1 MKLFLKYIIGAFVF
15 VIVTLVVLDIVY
27 TKVFENKVVS
37 SKSKYLTLLENK
49 HYDAVFLGSSR
60 VDNHIVTSEFEK
72 QNIKV
77 LNAGIQGVNLKDNLL
92 FLKILISN
100 KVTFKRLFVQID
112 YGYNNND
119 FSLASSAGLL
129 PYFRKPVISDYLKSE
144 FKNYNSYYYVP
155 FYRYAVNDYRIGFR
169 GVFTNLLNKRK
180 NEVFNDYKP
189 LFGTSEMSSFSLPN
203 KLSENPDAFNKIK
216 SFCEDNNIE
225 VIYFT
230 APFCSKLKPSPFTQL
245 LADEITNY
253 RDYSTIYTDDLL
265 FSSCGHLNN
274 KGAVKFTH
282 EIISDYFKE

>member
-15 VIVTLVVLDIVY
+15 VIVTLVVLDTVY

-60 VDNHIVTSEFEK
+60 VDNHIVTSAFEK

-77 LNAGIQGVNLKDNLL
+77 LNAGIQGVHLKDNLL

-100 KVTFKRLFVQID
+100 KVTFKRVFVQID

-203 KLSENPDAFNKIK
+203 KLSENTDAFNKIK

>member
-1 MKLFLKYIIGAFVF
+1 MKLFFKYIVGVFAFV
-15 VIVTLVVLDIVY
+15 VVTLVVLDTVY

-37 SKSKYLTLLENK
+37 SKSKYLMLLEKK

-60 VDNHIVTSEFEK
+60 VDNHIVTNEFEK

-100 KVTFKRLFVQID
+100 KVTFNRLFVQID
-112 YGYNNND
+112 YGYNNNG

-144 FKNYNSYYYVP
+144 FKDYNSYYYLP

-169 GVFTNLLNKRK
+169 GVFTNLFNKRK
-180 NEVFNDYKP
+180 NEVFSDYKP
-189 LFGTSEMSSFSLPN
+189 LFGTSKMSTYQLPN

-216 SFCEDNNIE
+216 SFCDDNNIE
-225 VIYFT
+225 VVYFT
-230 APFCSKLKPSPFTQL
+230 APFCSKLKPSPFTKL
-245 LADEITNY
+245 LAEEIPNY
-253 RDYSTIYTDDLL
+253 KDYSTIYIDDSL

-274 KGAVKFTH
+274 KGAINFTH
-282 EIISDYFKE
+282 IIISDYFTK